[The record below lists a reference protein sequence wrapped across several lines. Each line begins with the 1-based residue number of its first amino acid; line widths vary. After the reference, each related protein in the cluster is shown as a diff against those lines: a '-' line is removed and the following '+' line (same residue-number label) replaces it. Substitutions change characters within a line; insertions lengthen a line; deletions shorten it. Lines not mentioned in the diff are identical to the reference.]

1 MRQTLTTILVLGFAL
16 LLVVVSIWDVATADE
31 GGIRVRNAQAESSF
45 PDGIRFTIDAESPG
59 VIDDVRVFFRKAE
72 QEGRSAYRAIEVEP
86 GAAVSGETLLP
97 ARTGAQ
103 YFPPGTKIEYSFE
116 IRDKAGAV
124 LRTEP
129 QVFVYDDIRFEWQS
143 LTEGLITVYYYG
155 DYVQERAQVILD
167 AATETTRIMVPVLGA
182 EPSAPLRIVAYNNQR
197 HMAAALPFRSQAVQ
211 QDLQVQ
217 GMAFSDDRV
226 LLIHAFDA
234 TVTGTTAHEFTH
246 LLVAEA
252 AGPAIAR
259 VPAWLNEGLAEYG
272 NIDATDDYTAALR
285 YGIFTRR
292 LRPLWYLSSF
302 SGSPD
307 DVLIAYG
314 QGRSVVN
321 YLIGAYGPDKI
332 AELMRVIQE
341 SPNIDQAL
349 MQVYGFD
356 QHGLDSEWREAI
368 GLEPLPSPEEVEA
381 RQAAAEEAET
391 AEEAEAAAA
400 STPEPA
406 EEPAPESTPAAD
418 GESSAAATP
427 TPESAATEPTPPGSL
442 LVAEATATPTPDL
455 ADGGAFA
462 NPGAPNEPGESGGGC
477 NAAPGGGQLSA
488 GMLALLAMP
497 LSLGLLAAVRRRR

>member
-1 MRQTLTTILVLGFAL
+1 MRQTFITIFVLGFAL
-16 LLVVVSIWDVATADE
+16 LLLVVSIWDVATADE
-31 GGIRVRNAQAESSF
+31 GGIRVLNAEAESSF
-45 PDGIRFTIDAESPG
+45 PEGIRFAISAESPG

-116 IRDKAGAV
+116 IRDQAGAV

-155 DYVQERAQVILD
+155 DYVQERAQAILD
-167 AATETTRIMVPVLGA
+167 AAAETMRLMVPVLGV
-182 EPSAPLRIVAYNNQR
+182 EPTAPLRIVAYNNQR
-197 HMAAALPFRSQAVQ
+197 HMATALPFRSQAVQ

-234 TVTGTTAHEFTH
+234 TVTGTTGHEFTH

-272 NIDATDDYTAALR
+272 NIDRTDDYTAALR

-302 SGSPD
+302 SGTPD

-321 YLIGAYGPDKI
+321 YLIGAYGRDQI
-332 AELMRVIQE
+332 AELMRAIQE
-341 SPNIDQAL
+341 TPNIDQAL
-349 MQVYGFD
+349 RQVYGFD

-368 GLEPLPSPEEVEA
+368 GLEPLPSPAEVEA
-381 RQAAAEEAET
+381 RQAAAAEEET
-391 AEEAEAAAA
+391 EAEAAAA
-400 STPEPA
+400 QATPEPA
-406 EEPAPESTPAAD
+406 EEPAAATTPAAS
-418 GESSAAATP
+418 GESGAAAAP
-427 TPESAATEPTPPGSL
+427 TPEPAATNPPPVGFL
-442 LVAEATATPTPDL
+442 TAEATAT
-455 ADGGAFA
+455 
-462 NPGAPNEPGESGGGC
+462 APPPAVAETGEASGGGGC
-477 NAAPGGGQLSA
+477 GAPAGGDGRLSA
-488 GMLALLAMP
+488 GMLALVAMP
-497 LSLGLLAAVRRRR
+497 LSLGLLAVIRRRRR

>member
-1 MRQTLTTILVLGFAL
+1 MRETLITVFVLGFAIL
-16 LLVVVSIWDVATADE
+16 LLVVSIWDVATADE
-31 GGIRVRNAQAESSF
+31 GGIRVLNAEAESSF
-45 PDGIRFTIDAESPG
+45 PEGIRFAISAESPG

-116 IRDKAGAV
+116 IRDQAGAV

-155 DYVQERAQVILD
+155 DYVQERAQAILD
-167 AATETTRIMVPVLGA
+167 AAAETMRLMVPVLGV
-182 EPSAPLRIVAYNNQR
+182 EPTAPLRIVAYNNQR
-197 HMAAALPFRSQAVQ
+197 HMATALPFRSQAVQ

-234 TVTGTTAHEFTH
+234 TVTGTTGHEFTH

-272 NIDATDDYTAALR
+272 NIDRTDDYTAALR

-302 SGSPD
+302 SGTPD

-321 YLIGAYGPDKI
+321 YLIGAYGRDKI
-332 AELMRVIQE
+332 AELMRAIQE
-341 SPNIDQAL
+341 TPNIDQAL
-349 MQVYGFD
+349 RQVYGFD

-381 RQAAAEEAET
+381 RQAAAEEESK
-391 AEEAEAAAA
+391 AEAAAQSTPA
-400 STPEPA
+400 SDEEPAAESTPEV
-406 EEPAPESTPAAD
+406 S
-418 GESSAAATP
+418 GESGAAAAP
-427 TPESAATEPTPPGSL
+427 TPEPTATNPPPAGL
-442 LVAEATATPTPDL
+442 LTAEATATAPPPAATATP
-455 ADGGAFA
+455 AAA
-462 NPGAPNEPGESGGGC
+462 ETGESSGGGGC
-477 NAAPGGGQLSA
+477 SAPAGDGRLSA
-488 GMLALLAMP
+488 GMLALVAMP
-497 LSLGLLAAVRRRR
+497 LSLGLLAAVRRRRR

>member
-1 MRQTLTTILVLGFAL
+1 MRETLITIFVLGFAI

-45 PDGIRFTIDAESPG
+45 PDGIRFTIEAESPG
-59 VIDDVRVFFRKAE
+59 IIDDVRVFFRKAE

-86 GAAVSGETLLP
+86 AAAVSGETLLP

-143 LTEGLITVYYYG
+143 LTEGLVTVYYYG

-381 RQAAAEEAET
+381 RQAAA
-391 AEEAEAAAA
+391 AEESEAAAA
-400 STPEPA
+400 TPEPA
-406 EEPAPESTPAAD
+406 EEPAPESTSAAS
-418 GESSAAATP
+418 GESGAAA
-427 TPESAATEPTPPGSL
+427 EPTPDATNPP
-442 LVAEATATPTPDL
+442 AEATATAPPPATATPTPDL
-455 ADGGAFA
+455 AGIGIAG
-462 NPGAPNEPGESGGGC
+462 NPGNTDAASESGGGC

>member
-1 MRQTLTTILVLGFAL
+1 MRETLITVFVIGFAIL
-16 LLVVVSIWDVATADE
+16 LLVVSIWDVATADE
-31 GGIRVRNAQAESSF
+31 GGIRVLNAEAESSF
-45 PDGIRFTIDAESPG
+45 PEGIRFAISAESPG

-72 QEGRSAYRAIEVEP
+72 QEGRSAYRTIEVEP

-143 LTEGLITVYYYG
+143 LTEGLVTVYYYG
-155 DYVQERAQVILD
+155 DYVQERAQAILD
-167 AATETTRIMVPVLGA
+167 AAAETMRLMVPVLGV
-182 EPSAPLRIVAYNNQR
+182 EPTAPLRIVAYNNQR
-197 HMAAALPFRSQAVQ
+197 HMATALPFRSQAVQ

-234 TVTGTTAHEFTH
+234 TVTGTTGHEFTH

-272 NIDATDDYTAALR
+272 NIDRTDDYTAALR

-302 SGSPD
+302 SGTPD

-321 YLIGAYGPDKI
+321 YLIGAYGREKI
-332 AELMRVIQE
+332 AELMRAIQE
-341 SPNIDQAL
+341 TPNIDQAL
-349 MQVYGFD
+349 RQVYGFD

-381 RQAAAEEAET
+381 RQAAAEE
-391 AEEAEAAAA
+391 EEAEAAAA
-400 STPEPA
+400 QATLQPA
-406 EEPAPESTPAAD
+406 EEPAAESTPAVS
-418 GESSAAATP
+418 GESGAAA
-427 TPESAATEPTPPGSL
+427 EPTAEPIATNPPPAGFL
-442 LVAEATATPTPDL
+442 TAEATAT
-455 ADGGAFA
+455 
-462 NPGAPNEPGESGGGC
+462 APPPAATATTAAAETGESSGGGGC
-477 NAAPGGGQLSA
+477 SAPPGGDGQLSA
-488 GMLALLAMP
+488 GMLALVAMP
-497 LSLGLLAAVRRRR
+497 LSLGLLAAIRRRRR

>member
-1 MRQTLTTILVLGFAL
+1 MRQTFITIFVLGFAL
-16 LLVVVSIWDVATADE
+16 LLLVVSIWDVATADE
-31 GGIRVRNAQAESSF
+31 GGIRVLRAEAESSF
-45 PDGIRFTIDAESPG
+45 PEGIRFAISAESPG

-155 DYVQERAQVILD
+155 DYVQERAQAILD
-167 AATETTRIMVPVLGA
+167 AAAETMRLMAPVLGA
-182 EPSAPLRIVAYNNQR
+182 EPTAPLRIVAYNNQR
-197 HMAAALPFRSQAVQ
+197 HMATALPFRSQAVQ

-234 TVTGTTAHEFTH
+234 TVTGTTGHEFTH

-272 NIDATDDYTAALR
+272 NIDRTDDYTAALR

-302 SGSPD
+302 SGTPD

-321 YLIGAYGPDKI
+321 YLIGAYGQEKI
-332 AELMRVIQE
+332 AELMRAIQE
-341 SPNIDQAL
+341 TPNIDQAL
-349 MQVYGFD
+349 RQVYGFD

-381 RQAAAEEAET
+381 RQAAAAEEA
-391 AEEAEAAAA
+391 AEAEAAAA
-400 STPEPA
+400 QATPEPA
-406 EEPAPESTPAAD
+406 EEPAAETTPAVSGAS
-418 GESSAAATP
+418 GASAAPTPEPTATNPPPVGSLTAEATATAPPPAATP
-427 TPESAATEPTPPGSL
+427 TPAA
-442 LVAEATATPTPDL
+442 AET
-455 ADGGAFA
+455 
-462 NPGAPNEPGESGGGC
+462 GESSGGGGC
-477 NAAPGGGQLSA
+477 NAAPGGDGRLSA
-488 GMLALLAMP
+488 GMLALVAMP
-497 LSLGLLAAVRRRR
+497 LSLGFLAAIRRRQR